1 MRQPVERT
9 CWARICGMI
18 ILTSVEEGLK
28 EIHIGDQVSGFSL
41 PRDLESGVT
50 PMLMTPERLQQ

>member
-1 MRQPVERT
+1 
-9 CWARICGMI
+9 MI